1 MNDAPL
7 APRESFFR
15 AATLFEGALLGLAL
29 VLGYFSGQQPLELIR
44 WSARDFAY
52 GLLATAPMLL
62 GLLIVTRI
70 HSGPLG
76 RLNAY
81 VREWVVPLFAGC
93 SPWQLAV
100 LSLLAGV
107 SEEALFRGVVQG
119 WLMRVSGSPIPGL
132 VFASA
137 LFGLAHA
144 ITSTYAILAGLIG
157 AYLGWLWLATDNLLV
172 PAVAHAAYDFVAL
185 MYLLRAAPPIEQ
197 GFITDD

>member
-1 MNDAPL
+1 
-7 APRESFFR
+7 
-15 AATLFEGALLGLAL
+15 
-29 VLGYFSGQQPLELIR
+29 
-44 WSARDFAY
+44 
-52 GLLATAPMLL
+52 
-62 GLLIVTRI
+62 
-70 HSGPLG
+70 
-76 RLNAY
+76 LNAY

-119 WLMRVSGSPIPGL
+119 WLMRVSGSTVLGL

-157 AYLGWLWLATDNLLV
+157 AYLGWLWLATDNLLT
-172 PAVAHAAYDFVAL
+172 PTVAHAAYDFVAL
-185 MYLLRAAPPIEQ
+185 WYLLRAARPIEPA
-197 GFITDD
+197 FMTDD